1 MSETIKIGVV
11 GLGRIGMTVHL
22 DCLRARPDKY
32 TVVAA
37 CDLIEERRDKYQQ
50 IFGCR
55 TYGKIEDLI
64 MDPEVEVV
72 DIATRSCDHYDHA
85 KMAMLAGKSVLV
97 EKPFC
102 RKYAEAIELIKLG
115 EQPAGPHVYV
125 RHNRRFEAGFIKIN
139 EIIDSGILGA
149 VYEIKL
155 CRNEYQRRNDWQTLK
170 EFGGGQLL
178 NWGPHIIDHSIHFC
192 GGSYESMFSV
202 IKRIAAAGD
211 AEDHIKL
218 VFKGINS
225 RIIDMEISGGVSLPT
240 PEYMVYGT
248 KGSLVGEGNIFRLKY
263 LDPNV
268 PLKKIAANPLTP
280 DGNIFGND
288 EKLVWKEEEITLDTQ
303 GQTEIIWDHLY
314 DTFRNNKPFPITSK
328 QAAEVVRVIEQ
339 AKIGTVFE

>member
-202 IKRIAAAGD
+202 IKRIAAVGD

-218 VFKGINS
+218 VFKGING

-314 DTFRNNKPFPITSK
+314 DTFRNNKLFPITSK